1 MKELLVKI
9 LVFGVCVLG
18 LIGCVK
24 LLQWQDQKNYEHAI
38 EKCGSVDN
46 IIEYHTQEGD
56 TFYHCKVEI
65 KK

>member
-1 MKELLVKI
+1 MKELLVKA

-18 LIGCVK
+18 MWGCIK
-24 LLQWQDQKNYEHAI
+24 LLQWQDQKNYEYAI
-38 EKCGSVDN
+38 ERCGSADN
-46 IIEYHTQEGD
+46 LIEYHTKEGD